1 MRQGLGKAWCSLG
14 NQALQ
19 DGKKP
24 LLVLG
29 HKGMCQG
36 PVQDPPSR
44 TLAKVSVAGDT
55 VGTLGHVDA
64 LIERRRKL
72 KL

>member
-1 MRQGLGKAWCSLG
+1 
-14 NQALQ
+14 
-19 DGKKP
+19 
-24 LLVLG
+24 
-29 HKGMCQG
+29 MCQG